1 MSLGK
6 PVIVYQNMDEE
17 MQKFAVEQAQDSLAT
32 MFHEQVSNRFEHSK
46 DWPPHYVQEIATYL
60 KKSFETKFKSN
71 WHCVVGK
78 STLSLS

>member
-6 PVIVYQNMDEE
+6 PVVVFQNMDED

-32 MFHEQVSNRFEHSK
+32 MFHEQVSNRWRRET
-46 DWPPHYVQEIATYL
+46 WPFVQEIATYL
-60 KKSFETKFKSN
+60 KKSFETKFRSN

-78 STLSLS
+78 SNCSLSLS